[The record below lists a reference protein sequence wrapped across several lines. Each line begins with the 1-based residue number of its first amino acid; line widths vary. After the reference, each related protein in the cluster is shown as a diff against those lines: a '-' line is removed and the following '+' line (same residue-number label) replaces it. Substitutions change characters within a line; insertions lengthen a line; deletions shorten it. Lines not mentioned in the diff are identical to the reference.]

1 MHYNNYNNSSLFSPF
16 SIREKIFNLDFVLL
30 FSILLLGIISIFAQ
44 YSSSGGTFDY
54 FSKSHAIRFGFFFIL
69 FLSVA
74 FTPIRFWH
82 TTSFF
87 IFLSLLLLL
96 LFVKFYGIQSQG
108 SRRWVNFFII
118 NLQPS
123 EIMKISIILFLS
135 NYYHSISESDVNK
148 IKYLFYP
155 TLVILAP
162 FILVLSQPDLGTAIL
177 ILLSGVVVTWLAGV
191 RWKIFA
197 YLLIASIV
205 TAPIAISF
213 LKPYQKS
220 RILTFLNPDS
230 DPLGAGYQ
238 IIQSKIAIGSGGLFG
253 KGFLN
258 GSQAYLNFLPE
269 KHTDFIFTLFSEEF
283 GFVGSVFMI
292 ILYFFITFRITL
304 IGNITRSI
312 FGKLYCYGFATAFFI
327 YVVVNMSMVL
337 GLLPIVGA
345 PLPILSYGGSS
356 MLSMMFGLGI
366 VMSCNVYKNNAIG

>member
-1 MHYNNYNNSSLFSPF
+1 MLFSRHTLHTPF
-16 SIREKIFNLDFVLL
+16 SIKDKLFNLDFTLF
-30 FSILLLGIISIFAQ
+30 FSILLLGVISIFAQ
-44 YSSSGGTFDY
+44 FSSSGGTFDY
-54 FSKSHAIRFGFFFIL
+54 YSKSHALRFFVFFVL
-69 FLSVA
+69 FLAVS
-74 FTPIRFWH
+74 FTPIKFWYG
-82 TTSFF
+82 TSFLF
-87 IFLSLLLLL
+87 FLFLVLLL

-108 SRRWVNFFII
+108 SRRWVNLFVI

-123 EIMKISIILFLS
+123 ELMKIGIILFLS
-135 NYYHSISESDVNK
+135 NYYHKISEGDVNK
-148 IKYLFYP
+148 IRFLLYP
-155 TLVILAP
+155 VLAILTP

-177 ILLSGVVVTWLAGV
+177 ILLSGIVVTWLAGV

-197 YLLIASIV
+197 YLSLIVIV
-205 TAPIAISF
+205 TAPIAIAF

-269 KHTDFIFTLFSEEF
+269 KHTDFIFTLYSEEF
-283 GFVGSVFMI
+283 GFLGSVLMVFLYSLITYRI
-292 ILYFFITFRITL
+292 IK
-304 IGNITRSI
+304 IGNETRSI
-312 FGKLYCYGFATAFFI
+312 FGKLYCYGFANAFFI
-327 YVVVNMSMVL
+327 YVAVNMSMVL

-356 MLSMMFGLGI
+356 MLAIMFGLGV
-366 VMSCNVYKNNAIG
+366 VMSCTVYKNSNV

>member
-1 MHYNNYNNSSLFSPF
+1 MIYTRSHLYRAFSLRDKLFQ
-16 SIREKIFNLDFVLL
+16 LDYVLL
-30 FSILLLGIISIFAQ
+30 FSILLLGVISIFAQ
-44 YSSSGGTFDY
+44 FSSSGGSFDY
-54 FSKSHAIRFGFFFIL
+54 YSKSHAIRFGFFFIL
-69 FLSVA
+69 FLAVA
-74 FTPIRFWH
+74 LTPIRFWH
-82 TTSFF
+82 STSFLIF
-87 IFLSLLLLL
+87 IFLLALLI
-96 LFVKFYGIQSQG
+96 FVKFYGIQSQG
-108 SRRWVNFFII
+108 SRRWVNLFVI

-123 EIMKISIILFLS
+123 ELMKIGIILFLS
-135 NYYHSISESDVNK
+135 NYYHKISEGDVNRVRF
-148 IKYLFYP
+148 LLYP
-155 TLVILAP
+155 VIAILAP

-197 YLLIASIV
+197 YLSLAAVI

-253 KGFLN
+253 KGYLN

-269 KHTDFIFTLFSEEF
+269 KHTDFIFTLYSEEF
-283 GFVGSVFMI
+283 GFIGSVLMVFLYSLITYRI
-292 ILYFFITFRITL
+292 IK
-304 IGNITRSI
+304 IGGDTRSI
-312 FGKLYCYGFATAFFI
+312 FGKLYCYGFANAFFI
-327 YVVVNMSMVL
+327 YVAVNMSMVL

-356 MLSMMFGLGI
+356 MLAIMFGLGI
-366 VMSCNVYKNNAIG
+366 VMSCNVYKNNAVG

>member
-1 MHYNNYNNSSLFSPF
+1 MLYSRHTLHTPF
-16 SIREKIFNLDFVLL
+16 SIKDKLFNLDFTLF
-30 FSILLLGIISIFAQ
+30 FSILLLGVISIFTQ
-44 YSSSGGTFDY
+44 FSSSGGTFDY
-54 FSKSHAIRFGFFFIL
+54 YSKSHALRFFVFFVL
-69 FLSVA
+69 FLAVS
-74 FTPIRFWH
+74 FTPVKFWYG
-82 TTSFF
+82 TSFLF
-87 IFLSLLLLL
+87 FLFLVLLL

-108 SRRWVNFFII
+108 SRRWVNLFVI

-123 EIMKISIILFLS
+123 ELMKIGIILFLS
-135 NYYHSISESDVNK
+135 NYYHKISEGDVNK
-148 IKYLFYP
+148 IRFLLYP
-155 TLVILAP
+155 VLAILAP

-177 ILLSGVVVTWLAGV
+177 ILLSGIVVTWLAGV

-197 YLLIASIV
+197 YLSFIVIV
-205 TAPIAISF
+205 TAPIAIAF

-269 KHTDFIFTLFSEEF
+269 KHTDFIFTLYSEEF
-283 GFVGSVFMI
+283 GFLGSVLMVFLYSLITYRI
-292 ILYFFITFRITL
+292 IK
-304 IGNITRSI
+304 IGNDTRSI
-312 FGKLYCYGFATAFFI
+312 FGKLYCYGFVNAFFI
-327 YVVVNMSMVL
+327 YVAVNMSMVL

-356 MLSMMFGLGI
+356 MLAIMFGLGV
-366 VMSCNVYKNNAIG
+366 VMSCTVYKNSNV

>member
-1 MHYNNYNNSSLFSPF
+1 MLLNRSSIHSPF
-16 SIREKIFNLDFVLL
+16 SIKDKIVNLDLLLL
-30 FSILLLGIISIFAQ
+30 FSILLLGVISIFAQ
-44 YSSSGGTFDY
+44 FSSSGGNFDY
-54 FSKSHAIRFGFFFIL
+54 YSKSHALRFGVFFLL
-69 FLSVA
+69 FLAVS

-82 TTSFF
+82 STSFI
-87 IFLSLLLLL
+87 IFLTLLLLL
-96 LFVKFYGIQSQG
+96 IFVKFYGIQSQG
-108 SRRWVNFFII
+108 SRRWVNLYVI

-123 EIMKISIILFLS
+123 ELMKISIILFLS
-135 NYYHSISESDVNK
+135 NYYHKISEGDVNK
-148 IKYLFYP
+148 LRYLLYP
-155 TLVILAP
+155 VIAMLAP
-162 FILVLSQPDLGTAIL
+162 FILVVSQPDLGTAIL

-197 YLLIASIV
+197 YLSLMATV

-269 KHTDFIFTLFSEEF
+269 KHTDFIFTLYSEEF
-283 GFVGSVFMI
+283 GFLGSVFMVFLYSMVTYRI
-292 ILYFFITFRITL
+292 IK
-304 IGNITRSI
+304 IGNETRSI
-312 FGKLYCYGFATAFFI
+312 FGKLYCYGFANAFFI
-327 YVVVNMSMVL
+327 YVAVNMSMVL

-356 MLSMMFGLGI
+356 MLAIMFGLGI
-366 VMSCNVYKNNAIG
+366 VMSCNVYKNSAVG

>member
-1 MHYNNYNNSSLFSPF
+1 MLLNRSSIHSPF
-16 SIREKIFNLDFVLL
+16 SIKDKIVNLDLLLL
-30 FSILLLGIISIFAQ
+30 FSILLLGVISIFAQ
-44 YSSSGGTFDY
+44 FSSSGGNFDY
-54 FSKSHAIRFGFFFIL
+54 YSKSHALRFGVFFLL
-69 FLSVA
+69 FLAVS

-82 TTSFF
+82 STSFI
-87 IFLSLLLLL
+87 IFLTLLLLL
-96 LFVKFYGIQSQG
+96 IFVKFYGIQSQG
-108 SRRWVNFFII
+108 SRRWVNLYVI

-123 EIMKISIILFLS
+123 ELMKISIILFLS
-135 NYYHSISESDVNK
+135 NYYHKISEGDVNK
-148 IKYLFYP
+148 LRYLLYP
-155 TLVILAP
+155 VIAMLAP
-162 FILVLSQPDLGTAIL
+162 FILVVSQPDLGTAIL

-197 YLLIASIV
+197 YLSLMATV

-269 KHTDFIFTLFSEEF
+269 KHTDFIFTLYSEEF
-283 GFVGSVFMI
+283 GFLGSVFMVFLYSMVTYRI
-292 ILYFFITFRITL
+292 IK
-304 IGNITRSI
+304 IGYETRSI
-312 FGKLYCYGFATAFFI
+312 FGKLYCYGFANAFFI
-327 YVVVNMSMVL
+327 YVAVNMSMVL

-356 MLSMMFGLGI
+356 MLAIMFGLGI
-366 VMSCNVYKNNAIG
+366 VMSCNVYKNSAVG

>member
-1 MHYNNYNNSSLFSPF
+1 MIYQRSYIHSPF
-16 SIREKIFNLDFVLL
+16 SVKDKIYNLDFTLL
-30 FSILLLGIISIFAQ
+30 FSILLLGVISIFAQ
-44 YSSSGGTFDY
+44 FSSSGGNFDY
-54 FSKSHAIRFGFFFIL
+54 YSKSHAIRFGIFFIL
-69 FLSVA
+69 FLAISV
-74 FTPIRFWH
+74 TPIRFWH
-82 TTSFF
+82 STSFLIFF
-87 IFLSLLLLL
+87 ILLILL

-108 SRRWVNFFII
+108 SRRWVNFYVI

-123 EIMKISIILFLS
+123 ELMKIGIILFLS
-135 NYYHSISESDVNK
+135 NYYHKISEGDVNK
-148 IKYLFYP
+148 VRFLLYP
-155 TLVILAP
+155 VISILAP

-197 YLLIASIV
+197 YLSLISIV
-205 TAPIAISF
+205 LAPIAIAF

-269 KHTDFIFTLFSEEF
+269 KHTDFIFTLYSEEF
-283 GFVGSVFMI
+283 GFFGSVFMVFLYSLITYRI
-292 ILYFFITFRITL
+292 IV
-304 IGNITRSI
+304 IGNNTRSI
-312 FGKLYCYGFATAFFI
+312 FGKLYCYGFANAFFI
-327 YVVVNMSMVL
+327 YVAVNMAMVL

-356 MLSMMFGLGI
+356 MLAIMFGLGI
-366 VMSCNVYKNNAIG
+366 VMSCNVYKNTSVG

>member
-1 MHYNNYNNSSLFSPF
+1 MLYSRQSLHSPF
-16 SIREKIFNLDFVLL
+16 SVKDKLFNLDFTLL

-44 YSSSGGTFDY
+44 FSSSGGSFDY
-54 FSKSHAIRFGFFFIL
+54 YSKSHAIRFCFFFIL
-69 FLSVA
+69 FLAVS
-74 FTPIRFWH
+74 FTSIRFWH
-82 TTSFF
+82 STSFLVF
-87 IFLSLLLLL
+87 ISLLALLI
-96 LFVKFYGIQSQG
+96 FVKFYGIQSQG
-108 SRRWVNFFII
+108 SRRWVNLFAI

-123 EIMKISIILFLS
+123 ELMKIGIILFLS
-135 NYYHSISESDVNK
+135 NYYHKTSEGDVNK
-148 IKYLFYP
+148 VRFLLYP
-155 TLVILAP
+155 LIAILAP

-177 ILLSGVVVTWLAGV
+177 ILLSGIVVTWLAGV

-197 YLLIASIV
+197 YLSLAAVIL
-205 TAPIAISF
+205 APIAISF

-253 KGFLN
+253 KGYLN

-283 GFVGSVFMI
+283 GFFGSIFMI
-292 ILYFFITFRITL
+292 FLYSLIIYRIIS
-304 IGNITRSI
+304 IGNNTRSI
-312 FGKLYCYGFATAFFI
+312 FGKLYCYGFANAFFI
-327 YVVVNMSMVL
+327 YVAVNMSMVL

-356 MLSMMFGLGI
+356 MLAIMFGLGI
-366 VMSCNVYKNNAIG
+366 VMSCNVYKNNSIG

>member
-1 MHYNNYNNSSLFSPF
+1 MIYNRSTFHSPF
-16 SIREKIFNLDFVLL
+16 SLKDKFFNLDLTLF
-30 FSILLLGIISIFAQ
+30 FSILILGVISIFAQ
-44 YSSSGGTFDY
+44 FSSSGGNFDY
-54 FSKSHAIRFGFFFIL
+54 YSKSHTIRFCIFFVL
-69 FLSVA
+69 FLAVA
-74 FTPIRFWH
+74 FTPIKFWH
-82 TTSFF
+82 GSSFF
-87 IFLSLLLLL
+87 IFLILLLLL
-96 LFVKFYGIQSQG
+96 FFVKFYGIQSQG
-108 SRRWVNFFII
+108 SRRWVNLYII

-123 EIMKISIILFLS
+123 ELMKIGIILFLS
-135 NYYHSISESDVNK
+135 NYYHKISEGDVNK
-148 IKYLFYP
+148 VKYLLYP
-155 TLVILAP
+155 VIAILAP
-162 FILVLSQPDLGTAIL
+162 FILVISQPDLGTGIL

-197 YLLIASIV
+197 YLSLGAIV
-205 TAPIAISF
+205 LAPISISF

-283 GFVGSVFMI
+283 GFIGSILMVF
-292 ILYFFITFRITL
+292 LYFLITYRIIK
-304 IGNITRSI
+304 IGNETRSI
-312 FGKLYCYGFATAFFI
+312 FGKLYCYGFANAFFI
-327 YVVVNMSMVL
+327 YVAVNMSMVL

-356 MLSMMFGLGI
+356 MLAIMFGLGI
-366 VMSCNVYKNNAIG
+366 VMSCNVHKNSAVG

>member
-1 MHYNNYNNSSLFSPF
+1 MIYNRFSIHSPF
-16 SIREKIFNLDFVLL
+16 SIRDKLFNLDFVFL
-30 FSILLLGIISIFAQ
+30 FSILSLGVISIFAQ
-44 YSSSGGTFDY
+44 FSSSGGNFDY
-54 FSKSHAIRFGFFFIL
+54 YSKSHAIRFGVFFIL
-69 FLSVA
+69 FLAISV
-74 FTPIRFWH
+74 TPIRFWH
-82 TTSFF
+82 STSFLIFF
-87 IFLSLLLLL
+87 ILLILL

-108 SRRWVNFFII
+108 SRRWVNFYVI

-123 EIMKISIILFLS
+123 ELMKIGIILFLS
-135 NYYHSISESDVNK
+135 NYYHKISEGDVNK
-148 IKYLFYP
+148 FRFLLYP
-155 TLVILAP
+155 VIAILTP
-162 FILVLSQPDLGTAIL
+162 FILVVSQPDLGTAIL

-197 YLLIASIV
+197 YLLLSAIV
-205 TAPIAISF
+205 LAPIAISF

-269 KHTDFIFTLFSEEF
+269 KHTDFIFTLYSEEF
-283 GFVGSVFMI
+283 GFIGSILMI
-292 ILYFFITFRITL
+292 FLYFLITYRIIK
-304 IGNITRSI
+304 IGNETRSI
-312 FGKLYCYGFATAFFI
+312 FGKLYCFGFANAFFI
-327 YVVVNMSMVL
+327 YVAVNMSMVL

-356 MLSMMFGLGI
+356 MLAIMFGLGI
-366 VMSCNVYKNNAIG
+366 VMSCNVYKNSAVG